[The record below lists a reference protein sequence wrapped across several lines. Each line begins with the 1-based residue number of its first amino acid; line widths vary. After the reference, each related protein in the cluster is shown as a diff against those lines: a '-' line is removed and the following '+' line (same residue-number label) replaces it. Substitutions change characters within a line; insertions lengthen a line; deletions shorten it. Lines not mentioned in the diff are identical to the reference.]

1 MSQGSARKLAYHVMA
16 ANQPKYDVFVVKYD
30 VFVVKDGKD
39 GKDGWWTK
47 IGAAFEA
54 KNDTVVIELHAHPIG
69 SRLILRPFKPPRED
83 EKPPQS

>member
-16 ANQPKYDVFVVKYD
+16 ANQPKYDVFVVK
-30 VFVVKDGKD
+30 DGKD
-39 GKDGWWTK
+39 GKDSWWTK

-69 SRLILRPFKPPRED
+69 SRLILRPFKPPREG
-83 EKPPQS
+83 ETPPQS

>member
-1 MSQGSARKLAYHVMA
+1 MA
-16 ANQPKYDVFVVKYD
+16 ANQPKYD

-39 GKDGWWTK
+39 GKDSWWTK

-69 SRLILRPFKPPRED
+69 SRLILRPFKPPRD
-83 EKPPQS
+83 DDASAQS